1 MKILH
6 TIFKHTSFAV
16 LLVFVLL
23 LTGCPAVNVRNDPA
37 RYASLEHM
45 RVEAVDVKEARELT
59 EGLSAPAQGLKSW
72 NDLRFAIEQSLDF
85 VQLRPAHATALVLP
99 GDDRV
104 PISWGDLRASLLRML
119 EILPYLDVNPG
130 LLADEFTWLRL
141 TPEFGFTGYYE
152 PTIRADS
159 HPGPIYRYPIYAM
172 PKDLKP
178 GKQYLDRHS
187 IDRKQALAGKGL
199 ELAWVADDIDIFFL
213 QIQGS
218 GRLVY
223 PDGKVRHVLYAG
235 KNGHAYVPLGRVM
248 RERGLLEP
256 DNVNM
261 NSIRTCLNENPSI
274 KDELLDTNPSYVF
287 FRLEDDGPVGSMGR
301 ILTPRVSLAIDP
313 RVLPYGSLLFF
324 NVDLP
329 DQFGV
334 HNRNTQ
340 ALALPQ
346 DSGGA
351 IKGRRIDLFMGAG
364 NEAEHVAGHL
374 NSEGTVYILMPVTG
388 GSFTRYIEELE

>member
-1 MKILH
+1 MYIH
-6 TIFKHTSFAV
+6 FTRFTG
-16 LLVFVLL
+16 LLPAFVMLATL
-23 LTGCPAVNVRNDPA
+23 CGCPGAALDVRKDSA
-37 RYASLEHM
+37 YYADLTHM
-45 RVEAVDVKEARELT
+45 RVEMVPVEEARRLT
-59 EGLSAPAQGLKSW
+59 QGLSAPAQGLKSW
-72 NDLRFAIEQSLDF
+72 NDLTFAVRQSLDYIN
-85 VQLRPAHATALVLP
+85 LRPAQATALVLP
-99 GDDRV
+99 GRDKV
-104 PISWGDLRASLLRML
+104 SISWGDLRGSLLRML

-141 TPEFGFTGYYE
+141 EPEFGFTGYYE
-152 PTIRADS
+152 PTIKADYR
-159 HPGPIYRYPIYAM
+159 PGPVYCHPIYAL
-172 PKDLKP
+172 PRDLKP

-187 IDRKQALAGKGL
+187 IDRQNALAGHGL
-199 ELAWVADDIDIFFL
+199 ELAWAADDVDIFFL

-223 PDGKVRHVLYAG
+223 PDGKTRHILYAG
-235 KNGHAYVPLGRVM
+235 KNGHPYVPLGRVM
-248 RERGLLEP
+248 REQGLLAP

-261 NSIRTCLNENPSI
+261 NSIRACLNDNPQR

-287 FRLEDDGPVGSMGR
+287 FRLEDEGPVGSMGR
-301 ILTPRVSLAIDP
+301 IITPRVSLAVDP

-324 NVDLP
+324 RVDLP
-329 DQFGV
+329 DKLGV

-364 NEAEHVAGHL
+364 SEAEHVAGHL
-374 NSEGTVYILMPVTG
+374 NSEGTVYILMPVEG
-388 GSFTRYIEELE
+388 GSFTRNIQELD